1 VEVEAVIEGLQRL
14 AIHGSP
20 YWRVFYSLDGDRETI
35 YQAQLSDEAIDPNL
49 VVGES
54 VWLTMILRTVMEIRR
69 VDRQD

>member
-1 VEVEAVIEGLQRL
+1 MEVEAVIEGLQRL

>member
-1 VEVEAVIEGLQRL
+1 MDVEAVIEGLQRL

-69 VDRQD
+69 VDRKD